1 MSIPWTEKIDLGKDY
16 HSSLQQCIE
25 SRILNWIAHGM
36 STTTLVLKLRIQCI
50 QVLSDSSYLHCR
62 LMVWNWVGLQT
73 KGKSIISSM
82 PDLHPYHD
90 GYVLKIL
97 LLQILIP
104 SLSGFIFM
112 GSSCLQKQDVSYGQS
127 YYQMVPHTLVS
138 GESRQFSF
146 LSREPLWVSF

>member
-1 MSIPWTEKIDLGKDY
+1 MSIPWTEKIELGKDC
-16 HSSLQQCIE
+16 HSSLQQCTE
-25 SRILNWIAHGM
+25 SCILDWIAHGL
-36 STTTLVLKLRIQCI
+36 STTLILKLRIQCI
-50 QVLSDSSYLHCR
+50 QVLNGSSDLHCR
-62 LMVWNWVGLQT
+62 LTVCNWVGLQT

-97 LLQILIP
+97 LRQILIP

-138 GESRQFSF
+138 GKSRQFSF